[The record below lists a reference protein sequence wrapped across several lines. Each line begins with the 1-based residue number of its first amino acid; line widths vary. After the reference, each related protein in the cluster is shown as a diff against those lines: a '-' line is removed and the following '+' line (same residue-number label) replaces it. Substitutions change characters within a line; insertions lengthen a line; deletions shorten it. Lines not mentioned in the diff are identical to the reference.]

1 MKSTI
6 ASDIQEEQKKSDH
19 MIQKSNET
27 FAYPLIENLNGQ
39 AQVPVQAP
47 PTVYQPA
54 AMAPT
59 HFQPAQAPQNHHVHS
74 AALPD
79 GVSGI

>member
-27 FAYPLIENLNGQ
+27 FAYPLIENLNG
-39 AQVPVQAP
+39 
-47 PTVYQPA
+47 
-54 AMAPT
+54 
-59 HFQPAQAPQNHHVHS
+59 
-74 AALPD
+74 
-79 GVSGI
+79 